1 VKLDKSPSKSN
12 EDFGTFEETKPEAEE
27 YIVKFDEAP
36 VIIPETEDDDF
47 RDFDETHQI
56 ESKEE
61 DDDFGDFDE

>member
-36 VIIPETEDDDF
+36 VIVPE
-47 RDFDETHQI
+47 I
-56 ESKEE
+56 E
-61 DDDFGDFDE
+61 DDDFGDFDETPQNEAN